1 MDLLAFTLAS
11 ALLAGFVGLAHLG
24 RHVATHLIALVTQL
38 FGGVL
43 WFLVVVAAA
52 ATLGGPQATD
62 ATGRYFL
69 PVLLVYLIVSG
80 VVRALRQPPAR
91 GPGGPRHSPQA

>member
-11 ALLAGFVGLAHLG
+11 ALLVGFVALAHLG
-24 RHVATHLIALVTQL
+24 RYVATHVVALVTQL
-38 FGGVL
+38 LGGVL
-43 WFLVVVAAA
+43 WFLAVVATA

-69 PVLLVYLIVSG
+69 PVLLIYLIISG
-80 VVRALRQPPAR
+80 VVRALWQPPAR
-91 GPGGPRHSPQA
+91 GPGGQHHSPQA